1 MMEYF
6 MILSFI
12 NNKSEA
18 HLELIN
24 YNLLNVLLHVT
35 GHLLQSLTV
44 QLVEDV
50 VCYVVVHSPHILI
63 GGVVVHFQVFFV
75 FLSVVLDAVKCRG
88 VVKLHFVLSGGNVY
102 FVLHFNRC
110 RINSWHE
117 VERRGLVVIAL
128 KFQRERIH
136 SFRPPCKWI
145 AI

>member
-50 VCYVVVHSPHILI
+50 VCYVVVHFPHILI
-63 GGVVVHFQVFFV
+63 GGVVMHFQVFLV
-75 FLSVVLDAVKCRG
+75 FLSVELDAV
-88 VVKLHFVLSGGNVY
+88 
-102 FVLHFNRC
+102 
-110 RINSWHE
+110 
-117 VERRGLVVIAL
+117 
-128 KFQRERIH
+128 
-136 SFRPPCKWI
+136 
-145 AI
+145 